1 MFIMKKQITFL
12 VAFMVTAFMV
22 AQVPTV
28 DFEGTGVYIDG
39 GLIDNDCNSPRAE
52 IIDDPA
58 GTNGK
63 CYSIKT
69 DAEAYHSY
77 SVKISHAIDFS
88 DPAKKLLSVIF
99 INLLKMQL

>member
-28 DFEGTGVYIDG
+28 DFEGTGNYIDG
-39 GLIDNDCNSPRAE
+39 GLIDSDCNSQRAE

-63 CYSIKT
+63 VAQLQT
-69 DAEAYHSY
+69 PAEAYHSY
-77 SVKISHAIDFS
+77 SVKTAIDFS
-88 DPAKKLLSVIF
+88 DQ
-99 INLLKMQL
+99 LKRYLV